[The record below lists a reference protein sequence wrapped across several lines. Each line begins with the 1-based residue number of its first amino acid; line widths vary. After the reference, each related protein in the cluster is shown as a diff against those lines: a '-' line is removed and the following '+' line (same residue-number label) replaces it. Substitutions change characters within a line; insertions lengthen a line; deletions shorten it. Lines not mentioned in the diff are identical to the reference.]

1 MKIVLICVTY
11 HAEDK
16 SFIMEPPSWP
26 ARFSRL
32 RQLFWLFFLLTIVYM
47 IWVRV
52 YLSPLS
58 SDELV
63 QFEIAKTVN
72 KATIIIQDWKNSGK
86 YELGV
91 QSTYFAYIFMVLYTV
106 AIALGCRFISACT
119 GNEIMI
125 KGGRGFS
132 WLIIGATACDLV
144 ENIALSRTIR
154 GHISQWNVT
163 AAYDLARVKFS
174 IVIICILFML
184 ACALYWL
191 IGRLAR
197 EKD

>member
-1 MKIVLICVTY
+1 MSSSNLKI
-11 HAEDK
+11 D
-16 SFIMEPPSWP
+16 MEPPSWP
-26 ARFSRL
+26 ARLSRL
-32 RQLFWLFFLLTIVYM
+32 RQLFWLFFLLTVAYM
-47 IWVRV
+47 IWVRN

-72 KATIIIQDWKNSGK
+72 KAQTIIQDWKNSGK

-106 AIALGCRFISACT
+106 AIALGCRFISAIT

-125 KGGRGFS
+125 KGGKGFS
-132 WLIIGATACDLV
+132 WLIVVAAACDVV
-144 ENIALSRTIR
+144 ENMALSRTIR

-163 AAYDLARVKFS
+163 LAYDLARVKFS
-174 IVIICILFML
+174 IVIVCILFIL
-184 ACALYWL
+184 SCFLYWG
-191 IGRLAR
+191 IGKLAGG
-197 EKD
+197 KN

>member
-1 MKIVLICVTY
+1 
-11 HAEDK
+11 
-16 SFIMEPPSWP
+16 MEPPSWP

-32 RQLFWLFFLLTIVYM
+32 RQLFWLFFLLTVVYM

-91 QSTYFAYIFMVLYTV
+91 QSTYFAYLFMVLYTV

-119 GNEIMI
+119 GNEILI
-125 KGGRGFS
+125 KGGTGFS

-144 ENIALSRTIR
+144 ENMALSRTIR

-174 IVIICILFML
+174 IVIICILFIL
-184 ACALYWL
+184 ACTLYWL